1 MFIMITN
8 RHTGKIQVKL
18 IVLLV
23 LFSMLKLSA
32 QTSDT
37 NFRKPVIETIKKIA
51 SIFKVTINYN
61 EKLLQDKTLEYADWK
76 IDPNNLEV
84 SLANILAPFN
94 LTTFK
99 EADGTYEIRAFQ
111 HHRVSIPKSEERLA
125 FLSGLYDDKETWE
138 TRKEA
143 LKQCMLSAFGI
154 DKAPKMPNSKPILTK
169 KRKYKGYTVE
179 NIALEILPGV
189 YTTGSIYKPYPLNKK
204 AAIVVTPNG
213 HFGDGRYRKDEQ
225 IRCAMLAKMGAMVVN
240 FDLFA
245 WGESQLQFPST
256 THRNSIASTI
266 QVLSGMRLL
275 DYMLTLKH
283 ADASLVG
290 VTGGSG
296 GGSHTMFLAALDDRV
311 TVSVPVVMVSAN
323 HSGGCPCESGRGIH
337 LCGNGTNNAEV
348 AAMTAPKPQLIIS
361 DGKDWTQFV
370 PQLEFPFI
378 QKTYGFYGKKDLV
391 ENAHFA
397 EEGHDY
403 GISKRLA
410 MYPFMAKHL
419 GLNLEKVKDKTGMID
434 ESTCIIE
441 PYEKL
446 FVFGNKEENLPANAL
461 KDIDKLYELFGEENH
476 KEYEVK
482 K

>member
-1 MFIMITN
+1 MQFKSVNMF
-8 RHTGKIQVKL
+8 VVL
-18 IVLLV
+18 IVGM
-23 LFSMLKLSA
+23 LFTKMSA

-37 NFRKPVIETIKKIA
+37 NFRTPIVETIHKIEA
-51 SIFKVTINYN
+51 LFNVKIKDNRG
-61 EKLLQDKTLEYADWK
+61 LLKDKELDYADWK
-76 IDPNNLEV
+76 IESSNLEV
-84 SLANILAPFN
+84 SLANVLAPFN

-99 EADGTYEIRAFQ
+99 EADGTYEVREFQ
-111 HHRVSIPKSEERLA
+111 HHRVSIPKSEERLD
-125 FLSGLYDDKETWE
+125 FLSSLYNDKQSWE
-138 TRKEA
+138 TRKTE
-143 LKQCMLSAFGI
+143 LKNCMITAFGI
-154 DKAPKMPNSKPILTK
+154 EKAPKMPNSKPVLTK
-169 KRKYKGYTVE
+169 KRKYKGYSVE
-179 NIALEILPGV
+179 NIGLEILPGV

-204 AAIVVTPNG
+204 AAIVITPNG
-213 HFGDGRYRKDEQ
+213 HFGDGRYREDEQ
-225 IRCAMLAKMGAMVVN
+225 IRCAMLAKMGAIVVN

-245 WGESQLQFPST
+245 WGESQLQFPSA

-275 DYMLTLKH
+275 DYVSTLKY
-283 ADASLVG
+283 ADASRVG

-296 GGSHTMFLAALDDRV
+296 GGSHTMFLAALDERV

-348 AAMTAPKPQLIIS
+348 AAMAAPKPQLIIS
-361 DGKDWTQFV
+361 DGKDWTSEV
-370 PQLEFPFI
+370 PKLEFPFI
-378 QKTYGFYGKKDLV
+378 QRIYDFYDKKDLV
-391 ENAHFA
+391 ENVHFPK
-397 EEGHDY
+397 EGHDY
-403 GISKRLA
+403 GLSKRLA
-410 MYPFMAKHL
+410 MYPFMAKY
-419 GLNLEKVKDKTGMID
+419 LELDLSKFQNKNGEID

-446 FVFGNKEENLPANAL
+446 FVFGNKEENLPTNAL